1 LRAVS
6 RNRMDGRSGSTR
18 YTGAMSVST

>member
-6 RNRMDGRSGSTR
+6 RNRMDARSGSTR